1 MREMVFW
8 NAGWLPVLLVSG
20 AVFVVGVVLLARLAL
35 QNKRREASVARERSA
50 VAQTAEPRRT
60 VVDAQTDQPSEPLP
74 TQIGHYRIE
83 KKLGRGAMGEV
94 YLGRDSETGTLAA
107 IKTLALS
114 QAFAPDE
121 LADVRARF
129 FREAETAGRLHHP
142 DIVAILGAGEDGGL
156 AFIAMEFVAGSDLRP
171 FTRPDSLLPFAE
183 VASIGA
189 RIAEALAY
197 AHANNVVH
205 RDVKPGNVMYDPATR
220 QLRVMD
226 FGVARLTD
234 SSHTKTGMVLGTP
247 SYMSPEQLLGKKVDG
262 RSDLYSLGVM
272 LYQLTCGQLPFV
284 GQSMGQ
290 LMSRIANEA
299 CPDVR
304 VLNPQVPVA
313 LANVIERATRKDAA
327 QRFPSGNEMA
337 RALRVCC
344 AAASNAG
351 DEKL

>member
-121 LADVRARF
+121 LADARARF
-129 FREAETAGRLHHP
+129 FREAETAGRLWHP
-142 DIVAILGAGEDGGL
+142 DIVAIPYAGEKGEL
-156 AFIAMEFVAGSDLRP
+156 AFIAMEFVAGSNLRP
-171 FTRPDSLLPFAE
+171 FTRPDSLLSFAE
-183 VASIGA
+183 FASIGA
-189 RIAEALAY
+189 RIAEALAC

-272 LYQLTCGQLPFV
+272 LFQLTCGQLPFV
-284 GQSMGQ
+284 GQSLGQ

-304 VLNPQVPVA
+304 ALNPQVSEA
-313 LANVIERATRKDAA
+313 LAAVIERATRKDAA
-327 QRFPSGNEMA
+327 QRFQSADEMA
-337 RALRVCC
+337 RALRACC
-344 AAASNAG
+344 ATASDAG
-351 DEKL
+351 YEKQ

>member
-121 LADVRARF
+121 LAD
-129 FREAETAGRLHHP
+129 
-142 DIVAILGAGEDGGL
+142 
-156 AFIAMEFVAGSDLRP
+156 
-171 FTRPDSLLPFAE
+171 
-183 VASIGA
+183 
-189 RIAEALAY
+189 
-197 AHANNVVH
+197 
-205 RDVKPGNVMYDPATR
+205 
-220 QLRVMD
+220 
-226 FGVARLTD
+226 
-234 SSHTKTGMVLGTP
+234 
-247 SYMSPEQLLGKKVDG
+247 
-262 RSDLYSLGVM
+262 
-272 LYQLTCGQLPFV
+272 
-284 GQSMGQ
+284 
-290 LMSRIANEA
+290 
-299 CPDVR
+299 
-304 VLNPQVPVA
+304 
-313 LANVIERATRKDAA
+313 
-327 QRFPSGNEMA
+327 A
-337 RALRVCC
+337 RALLPRGRDGWPL
-344 AAASNAG
+344 ASPGHRG
-351 DEKL
+351 DPRCGRRRRTRLHRHGVRGG

>member
-1 MREMVFW
+1 MKRLDSSAPDFFAALDALTW
-8 NAGWLPVLLVSG
+8 QGG
-20 AVFVVGVVLLARLAL
+20 ALDENVDH
-35 QNKRREASVARERSA
+35 A
-50 VAQTAEPRRT
+50 VA
-60 VVDAQTDQPSEPLP
+60 
-74 TQIGHYRIE
+74 
-83 KKLGRGAMGEV
+83 
-94 YLGRDSETGTLAA
+94 A
-107 IKTLALS
+107 I
-114 QAFAPDE
+114 

-142 DIVAILGAGEDGGL
+142 DIVAILDAGEDGGL

-205 RDVKPGNVMYDPATR
+205 RDVKPANVMYDRATR

-234 SSHTKTGMVLGTP
+234 SSHTRTGMVLGTP

-290 LMSRIANEA
+290 LLIR
-299 CPDVR
+299 PDEV
-304 VLNPQVPVA
+304 
-313 LANVIERATRKDAA
+313 
-327 QRFPSGNEMA
+327 
-337 RALRVCC
+337 
-344 AAASNAG
+344 
-351 DEKL
+351 

>member
-8 NAGWLPVLLVSG
+8 NAGWLPVLLIGG
-20 AVFVVGVVLLARLAL
+20 AAFLVGALLLARRVL
-35 QNKRREASVARERSA
+35 QNKRREAPVTRERSS
-50 VAQTAEPRRT
+50 VAQTATPLRT
-60 VVDAQTDQPSEPLP
+60 AADEKIDQPSEPLP
-74 TQIGHYRIE
+74 AQISHYRIE
-83 KKLGRGAMGEV
+83 KRLGRGAMGEV
-94 YLGRDSETGTLAA
+94 YLGRDGEAGTLAA

-114 QAFAPDE
+114 HAFAPDE

-129 FREAETAGRLHHP
+129 FREAETAGRLQHP
-142 DIVAILGAGEDGGL
+142 DIVAILDAGEDGEL

-171 FTRPDSLLPFAE
+171 FTRLDSLLPFAE
-183 VASIGA
+183 VASVGA

-205 RDVKPGNVMYDPATR
+205 RDVKPANVMYDPATH

-226 FGVARLTD
+226 FGVARITD
-234 SSHTKTGMVLGTP
+234 SSHTRTGMVLGTP

-272 LYQLTCGQLPFV
+272 LFQLTCGQLPFV

-290 LMSRIANEA
+290 LMSRIVNEA

-304 VLNPQVPVA
+304 ALNPQAPEA
-313 LANVIERATRKDAA
+313 LAAVIERATRKDAA
-327 QRFPSGNEMA
+327 QRFQSGDEMA
-337 RALRVCC
+337 RALRACC
-344 AAASNAG
+344 ATASSAG
-351 DEKL
+351 YEKQ

>member
-129 FREAETAGRLHHP
+129 FREGETAGRLHHP
-142 DIVAILGAGEDGGL
+142 DIVTILDAGEDGGL

-205 RDVKPGNVMYDPATR
+205 RDVKPANVMYDRATR

-234 SSHTKTGMVLGTP
+234 SSHTRTGMVLGTP
-247 SYMSPEQLLGKKVDG
+247 SHMSPEQLLGKKVDG

-304 VLNPQVPVA
+304 VLNPQVPEA

-327 QRFPSGNEMA
+327 QRFQSADEMA
-337 RALRVCC
+337 RALRACC
-344 AAASNAG
+344 ATASDAG
-351 DEKL
+351 YEKQ

>member
-1 MREMVFW
+1 MHEMVFW

-20 AVFVVGVVLLARLAL
+20 VAFVVGVVLLARLVL
-35 QNKRREASVARERSA
+35 QNKRREAPVARERST
-50 VAQTAEPRRT
+50 VAQTAAPRRT
-60 VVDAQTDQPSEPLP
+60 VVDENIDQPPDPLP
-74 TQIGHYRIE
+74 AQIGHYRIE

-94 YLGRDSETGTLAA
+94 YLGRDGETGIPAA

-129 FREAETAGRLHHP
+129 FREAETAGRLQHP
-142 DIVAILGAGEDGGL
+142 DIVAILDAGEDGEL
-156 AFIAMEFVAGSDLRP
+156 AFIAMEFVAGSNLRP
-171 FTRPDSLLPFAE
+171 FTRPDSLLSFAE

-189 RIAEALAY
+189 RIAEALAC

-304 VLNPQVPVA
+304 ALNPQVPEA

-327 QRFPSGNEMA
+327 QRFPSGDEMA

-344 AAASNAG
+344 AAAIDAG

>member
-1 MREMVFW
+1 
-8 NAGWLPVLLVSG
+8 
-20 AVFVVGVVLLARLAL
+20 
-35 QNKRREASVARERSA
+35 
-50 VAQTAEPRRT
+50 
-60 VVDAQTDQPSEPLP
+60 
-74 TQIGHYRIE
+74 
-83 KKLGRGAMGEV
+83 MGEV

-142 DIVAILGAGEDGGL
+142 DIVTILDAGEDGGL

-189 RIAEALAY
+189 RIAEALAC

-262 RSDLYSLGVM
+262 RSDLYSLGVI
-272 LYQLTCGQLPFV
+272 LFQLTCGQLPFV
-284 GQSMGQ
+284 GQSLGQ

-304 VLNPQVPVA
+304 ALNPQVPEA
-313 LANVIERATRKDAA
+313 LAAVIERATRKDAA
-327 QRFPSGNEMA
+327 QRFQSADEMA
-337 RALRVCC
+337 RALRACC
-344 AAASNAG
+344 ATASDAG
-351 DEKL
+351 YEKQ